1 MALVLWGIPLL
12 PVAVLALL
20 AALVYEA
27 RVLAR
32 AKNGNLMQAVSSDC
46 S

>member
-27 RVLAR
+27 WNKTRR
-32 AKNGNLMQAVSSDC
+32 PAVVALS
-46 S
+46 

>member
-1 MALVLWGIPLL
+1 MVLVLWGIPLL

-27 RVLAR
+27 WGQSRRPV
-32 AKNGNLMQAVSSDC
+32 AVAVA
-46 S
+46 

>member
-1 MALVLWGIPLL
+1 MALVLWGMPLL

-27 RVLAR
+27 WNRTRRPAGVAI
-32 AKNGNLMQAVSSDC
+32 S
-46 S
+46 